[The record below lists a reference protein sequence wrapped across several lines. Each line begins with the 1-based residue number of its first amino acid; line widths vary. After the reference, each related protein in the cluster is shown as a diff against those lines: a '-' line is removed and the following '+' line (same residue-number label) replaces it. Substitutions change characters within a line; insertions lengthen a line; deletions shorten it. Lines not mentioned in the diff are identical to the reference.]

1 MIYLNSQ
8 IYSQLEAASVDIE
21 LEKKDLQS
29 FVYLFDEGGAE
40 RKQVSNATRISRNM
54 KKKKKKKKKKF
65 QNRLR
70 HFPGYCYCCWI
81 NGAAGPLRKLFHL
94 RLQFPADS
102 ANQVATAVFRK

>member
-54 KKKKKKKKKKF
+54 KKKEKKRSFKTDYVIS
-65 QNRLR
+65 
-70 HFPGYCYCCWI
+70 P
-81 NGAAGPLRKLFHL
+81 
-94 RLQFPADS
+94 
-102 ANQVATAVFRK
+102 VTATAAESMALLDR

>member
-1 MIYLNSQ
+1 MIYLNPQ

-54 KKKKKKKKKKF
+54 KKKKEVSKPTTSFPRLLLLLLNQWRCWTVKKT
-65 QNRLR
+65 LS
-70 HFPGYCYCCWI
+70 PP
-81 NGAAGPLRKLFHL
+81 AAI
-94 RLQFPADS
+94 S
-102 ANQVATAVFRK
+102 S